1 MDTDPTWR
9 RRMWLSGRWRTG
21 KEREPALSEESRV
34 PETLGKHLAL
44 TQLPS
49 PHLSSL

>member
-1 MDTDPTWR
+1 
-9 RRMWLSGRWRTG
+9 MWTQLLLGEEGCGSVAGG
-21 KEREPALSEESRV
+21 GQGEREPALSEESRV

-49 PHLSSL
+49 PHLSNL